1 MKILLFFGTRPETVK
16 LAPVLRELQ
25 ACPRIKPIVCVSTQH
40 RELLEQALQ
49 VFSIVPD
56 YNLGIMTAGQ
66 SLFRITRLM
75 LAGIEPILEKEHPD
89 LLLVQ
94 GDTTTAFV
102 GAIASY
108 YCRIPVAHVEAGLR
122 TFDPYAPFPE
132 EMNRCL
138 IDQLA
143 ALHFAPTST
152 ARDNL
157 LAAGISR
164 DTVFVTGNT
173 EIDALQFVRAHIP
186 PRSRFTFPGKVI
198 LVTAHRRE
206 SFSGGIA
213 RICHALEQ
221 LAQRNKDISIVYPV
235 HPNPNVREVAETELS
250 KQQRINLIPP
260 LDYASFVH
268 LMADSALVLTDSGG
282 IQEAAAALHIP
293 TLVLRDK
300 TERIEGLNSG
310 AAQLVGTD
318 PKRIVAAAE
327 NLLHNPQAH
336 EQMAKASN
344 PYGNGDAAIQIR
356 QAIEARFL

>member
-1 MKILLFFGTRPETVK
+1 MLL
-16 LAPVLRELQ
+16 
-25 ACPRIKPIVCVSTQH
+25 
-40 RELLEQALQ
+40 
-49 VFSIVPD
+49 
-56 YNLGIMTAGQ
+56 
-66 SLFRITRLM
+66 
-75 LAGIEPILEKEHPD
+75 
-89 LLLVQ
+89 
-94 GDTTTAFV
+94 
-102 GAIASY
+102 
-108 YCRIPVAHVEAGLR
+108 
-122 TFDPYAPFPE
+122 
-132 EMNRCL
+132 
-138 IDQLA
+138 
-143 ALHFAPTST
+143 
-152 ARDNL
+152 
-157 LAAGISR
+157 SR
-164 DTVFVTGNT
+164 KK
-173 EIDALQFVRAHIP
+173 IDALQFVRAHIP